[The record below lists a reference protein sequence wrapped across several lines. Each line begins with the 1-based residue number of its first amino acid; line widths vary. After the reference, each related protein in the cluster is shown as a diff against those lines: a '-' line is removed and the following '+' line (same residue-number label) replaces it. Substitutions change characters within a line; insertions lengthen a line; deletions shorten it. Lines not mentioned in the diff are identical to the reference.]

1 MIAVIESG
9 SKQYLVEPGQTIRT
23 ELVGDGVTTLEFEPL
38 MVIDGDKV
46 EVGTPRVA
54 GTIVKASVAA
64 EELKGDKIR
73 VLKYKAKKRQKTMQ
87 GHRQRYSVLTI
98 ESIA

>member
-46 EVGTPRVA
+46 EVGTPRVT